1 MKKVLIIT
9 YYWIPSGGA
18 GVQRWVKFVKYLRE
32 FGWEPVVYTPENP
45 EYPSEDYSFE
55 KDIPQN
61 TEVIKTPIW
70 EPYDIYRNMT
80 GKKGKRINAGFI
92 SENKKSNWKD
102 KLSIWLRGNFLIPD
116 PRKFWIKP
124 SVKFLTM
131 YIKENQIDA
140 VISTGPPHS
149 MHMIGLGLKKIFP
162 NLIWFADFRDP
173 WTNIDFYK
181 DLNLTRLADRIHH
194 KMERKV
200 IQTADNVIVVSNEMV
215 NEFSLFNPKKIT
227 LITNGFD
234 SDDVSDVNVGPDKH
248 FTLSHIGT
256 LNSDRNP
263 KALWKVLKQIC
274 ENDTDFK
281 ERLEIRLIGK
291 TDFSVLEEIKNNG
304 LIKNLVK
311 VDYLSHNE
319 AIVRQK
325 SSQLLLLLINNSA
338 NAKGILTGKF
348 FEYLASGRPI
358 LAIGP
363 TDGDVAKIL
372 KETNSGKII
381 DFEDEAM
388 LKQVILE
395 YYKLY
400 KNGNLKAETRSIEK
414 YSRKVLTQ
422 TLASLLDDTIK

>member
-1 MKKVLIIT
+1 M
-9 YYWIPSGGA
+9 
-18 GVQRWVKFVKYLRE
+18 
-32 FGWEPVVYTPENP
+32 
-45 EYPSEDYSFE
+45 
-55 KDIPQN
+55 
-61 TEVIKTPIW
+61 
-70 EPYDIYRNMT
+70 
-80 GKKGKRINAGFI
+80 
-92 SENKKSNWKD
+92 
-102 KLSIWLRGNFLIPD
+102 
-116 PRKFWIKP
+116 
-124 SVKFLTM
+124 
-131 YIKENQIDA
+131 
-140 VISTGPPHS
+140 
-149 MHMIGLGLKKIFP
+149 
-162 NLIWFADFRDP
+162 
-173 WTNIDFYK
+173 
-181 DLNLTRLADRIHH
+181 NLTRLADRIHH

-274 ENDTDFK
+274 QNDTDFK

-400 KNGNLKAETRSIEK
+400 KNGNLKAEPRSIEK